1 MDLSPWVMEFG
12 DKKKWW
18 INQKEK
24 INHENENRKKKKEEE
39 EEIKPDK
46 ALMPW
51 KQVLEKEVLPCGL

>member
-1 MDLSPWVMEFG
+1 M
-12 DKKKWW
+12 
-18 INQKEK
+18 K
-24 INHENENRKKKKEEE
+24 IEKKKKEEE